1 LPKSLVHQSF
11 RDLPKFSLMN
21 RRLGSRRRVFAKQYE
36 PTVLGTDEECLPVSC
51 SIRGGVLGVAVSL
64 SNRARHYVWSF
75 PQKQHRNADRQHIWT
90 GSRAVLP
97 TQLGSLKS
105 VSAIPPIPGITV
117 MDPSTY
123 ALCLVSRVTPVQTA
137 SRNCTGDGG
146 GPFGFGDQVADPKPP
161 QAAAVKSRGGERCGK
176 VGAMIPAG
184 MVERGERKRTVA
196 EVSKAY

>member
-1 LPKSLVHQSF
+1 
-11 RDLPKFSLMN
+11 MN

-146 GPFGFGDQVADPKPP
+146 GPFGFGDQVANPKPP
-161 QAAAVKSRGGERCGK
+161 QAVAVKNRGGEQSSTRAYSARVSGCTSPWRL
-176 VGAMIPAG
+176 VGMQL
-184 MVERGERKRTVA
+184 RGENPRRTRTRTTCR
-196 EVSKAY
+196 